1 MALNN
6 LSNPTYTGI
15 DWASDLVADWAI
27 NVVDKPIMEVLFP
40 QQTSDPVIERLNDLE
55 RKIDLMI
62 AMMGQYTVDI
72 PTPKEIK
79 EYGGKE

>member
-1 MALNN
+1 MPNPNN
-6 LSNPTYTGI
+6 NVTYTGI

>member
-1 MALNN
+1 MPF
-6 LSNPTYTGI
+6 SNCFHPHIGI
-15 DWASDLVADWAI
+15 DWASALM
-27 NVVDKPIMEVLFP
+27 DKPIKEVLFP
-40 QQTSDPVIERLNDLE
+40 QQTSDPVIERLNNLE
-55 RKIDLMI
+55 RKIDLLI